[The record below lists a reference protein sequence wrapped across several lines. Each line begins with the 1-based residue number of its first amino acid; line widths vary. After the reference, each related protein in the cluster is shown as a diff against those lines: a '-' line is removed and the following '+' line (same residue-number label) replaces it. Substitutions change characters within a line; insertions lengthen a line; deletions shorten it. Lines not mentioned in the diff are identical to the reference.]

1 MIRSFFYTS
10 QTHKLIA
17 EELAISIGL
26 KAMPSREDCHE
37 AHLELSDAGLFF
49 FHPDARASNK
59 FHIDFHSGSSG
70 WRLKRAD
77 HEKLI
82 KKALGKSDK
91 PLRILDCTAG
101 LLQDTLLFLS
111 LGHQVTA
118 VEQSKL
124 LFLLL
129 QDALRRSRASHGSL
143 LENLT
148 LIQGNACMFIKEA
161 DNFDV
166 VYFDPMYPTS
176 KKTALGSGQL
186 DYLAKVLEIEGFR
199 NEPQEDFEVLR
210 LMPVKKMIVKRPI
223 KAKAFAEGINYKV
236 PGKTTRFDVY
246 I

>member
-1 MIRSFFYTS
+1 
-10 QTHKLIA
+10 
-17 EELAISIGL
+17 
-26 KAMPSREDCHE
+26 
-37 AHLELSDAGLFF
+37 
-49 FHPDARASNK
+49 
-59 FHIDFHSGSSG
+59 
-70 WRLKRAD
+70 
-77 HEKLI
+77 
-82 KKALGKSDK
+82 
-91 PLRILDCTAG
+91 
-101 LLQDTLLFLS
+101 
-111 LGHQVTA
+111 
-118 VEQSKL
+118 
-124 LFLLL
+124 
-129 QDALRRSRASHGSL
+129 
-143 LENLT
+143 
-148 LIQGNACMFIKEA
+148 MFIKEA

>member
-1 MIRSFFYTS
+1 M
-10 QTHKLIA
+10 
-17 EELAISIGL
+17 
-26 KAMPSREDCHE
+26 
-37 AHLELSDAGLFF
+37 
-49 FHPDARASNK
+49 
-59 FHIDFHSGSSG
+59 
-70 WRLKRAD
+70 
-77 HEKLI
+77 
-82 KKALGKSDK
+82 
-91 PLRILDCTAG
+91 
-101 LLQDTLLFLS
+101 QDTLLFLS

-129 QDALRRSRASHGSL
+129 QDGLRRSRASHGSL

-148 LIQGNACMFIKEA
+148 LIQGNACAFAKEA
-161 DNFDV
+161 DSFDV

-186 DYLAKVLEIEGFR
+186 DYLSKILEIEGLH
-199 NEPQEDFEVLR
+199 NEPQEDFEALK

-223 KAKAFAEGINYKV
+223 KAKAFAEGINYQV